1 MKHRSTL
8 TLGVTALMLAAGPR
22 YTLAAEPSTLPPPDH
37 AGNVTYLSGG
47 IGSDQSTEI
56 KQQMVK
62 YPLVLEFA
70 GRTSGG
76 NDYLA
81 DIPVQIADAHGHA
94 VLSTITKGPFLL
106 ASLPDGHYSVT
117 ATYNGQAQR
126 RSVDLRASSHVHAV
140 FLWAM

>member
-8 TLGVTALMLAAGPR
+8 ALGVTALILAASAQR
-22 YTLAAEPSTLPPPDH
+22 TLAAEPSTRPPPDR

-47 IGSDQSTEI
+47 VGSDQSTEI
-56 KQQMVK
+56 KQQMSK

-70 GRTSGG
+70 GRTSSG

-81 DIPVQIADAHGHA
+81 DIPVRIADVHGHA
-94 VLSTITKGPFLL
+94 VLSTVANGPFLL
-106 ASLPDGHYSVT
+106 ASLPDGRYSVT

-126 RSVDLRASSHVHAV
+126 RSVDVHASSHLREV